1 MKRSCSFKSK
11 STIYATSIINT
22 SASPFIFASS
32 DLPRKQSGDVNRLY
46 QDSAPD
52 DSEDMGK
59 MIKDS
64 NLASA
69 PNAALTDPASL
80 RKITDERYDH
90 TNHLEPTKLAP
101 IIVSTPA
108 FEMRSDVT
116 SSETHVM
123 KLLEDLK
130 SPQLEVV
137 RKATSELRVLSKDMG
152 NRIVIAGCG
161 AISPLVNLLHSS
173 DQTIQEYAVTT
184 LLNLSIND
192 NNKIAIAKADA
203 IEPLIHVLRTGSP
216 EARENSAAALSS
228 LSVFE
233 DNNILIGNSGAITP
247 LVELL
252 GNGTPLGKRD
262 AAKALFNLSTCNENR
277 LEIVKSGAVKS
288 LIELMDPATGM
299 VDKATVVLA
308 NLASIPEGRTAI
320 AEADGIPPL
329 VEAIELGSMRVKEI
343 ATQALVRLC
352 SDSNRCCRKV
362 LEEGAIPPLMV
373 MSKSGIR
380 KAPERADKLLRLLRN
395 QQGVYAKRG

>member
-1 MKRSCSFKSK
+1 MSDVPTDIVYNFLDSIMVSC
-11 STIYATSIINT
+11 I
-22 SASPFIFASS
+22 

-46 QDSAPD
+46 QNSAPD
-52 DSEDMGK
+52 DTEDMGK
-59 MIKDS
+59 MRKDS
-64 NLASA
+64 NLASP

-80 RKITDERYDH
+80 RKITDERYNH
-90 TNHLEPTKLAP
+90 TYPLEPTKLAP

-108 FEMRSDVT
+108 FKMRSDVA
-116 SSETHVM
+116 SLETHVM
-123 KLLEDLK
+123 KLVEDLK

-137 RKATSELRVLSKDMG
+137 CEATSELRVLSKDMG

-173 DQTIQEYAVTT
+173 DRTIQEYAVTT

-192 NNKIAIAKADA
+192 NNKIAIVKADA
-203 IEPLIHVLRTGSP
+203 IGPLIHVLRTGSP

-233 DNNILIGNSGAITP
+233 DNNILIGSSGAITP
-247 LVELL
+247 LIELL

-262 AAKALFNLSTCNENR
+262 AAKALFNLSTCSENR
-277 LEIVKSGAVKS
+277 LEIVKAGAVKS

-299 VDKATVVLA
+299 VDKAIAVLA
-308 NLASIPEGRTAI
+308 NLATIPEGRTSI

-329 VEAIELGSMRVKEI
+329 VEAIELGSMTVKEL

-380 KAPERADKLLRLLRN
+380 KAPERVRFTLYIKCHLIC
-395 QQGVYAKRG
+395 